1 MRDMIRNLAR
11 QLGRDR
17 RGATAIEYG
26 LIMGLIALAIV
37 GSIAQVGPAVK
48 NNLEAADN
56 GFPD

>member
-17 RGATAIEYG
+17 RGATAVEYG
-26 LIMGLIALAIV
+26 LMMGLIALAIV
-37 GSIAQVGPAVK
+37 GSIAQVGPPVK
-48 NNLEAADN
+48 NHFEAADN